1 MLCTASRCCCKHSS
15 KIFEQHDAS
24 VKSFAQSLR
33 HEFVTVTR
41 GTDCF
46 RESTKDSPLSFRRGI
61 CSSKIAM
68 PKIFMGQAAIR
79 HRRDDSARCSAFCF
93 PYWQSYLPCAYT
105 QWLSLWSSGR
115 SVGRSYEND
124 CHEFSQRP
132 RRADG
137 FVTPPATSIAC
148 KHTRILHHAKH
159 PALSPHHVRCVHA
172 RLRTALVEK
181 RIFAL
186 WVARCNEISRQRRT
200 YIWLLPDLSHSAF
213 NPVNISKLISHI
225 TWEHTQ
231 TQDFPILAQFSL
243 AY

>member
-1 MLCTASRCCCKHSS
+1 MVCCVLPRVVVVSIAARFSSNMMLQSRVPRNPWGMNSLLLREAPIASGNLRRFLRCLLNA
-15 KIFEQHDAS
+15 EYVPQ
-24 VKSFAQSLR
+24 KSQ
-33 HEFVTVTR
+33 
-41 GTDCF
+41 C
-46 RESTKDSPLSFRRGI
+46 
-61 CSSKIAM
+61 
-68 PKIFMGQAAIR
+68 PKYSWVMSQAAIR
-79 HRRDDSARCSAFCF
+79 HRRDDPARCSAFCF

-115 SVGRSYEND
+115 SVGRSHEND

-159 PALSPHHVRCVHA
+159 PALSPRHIRCVHA

-186 WVARCNEISRQRRT
+186 WVARCNEISRQRRA
-200 YIWLLPDLSHSAF
+200 YIWLLPDLSPSAF
-213 NPVNISKLISHI
+213 NPVNISKLIRHI

-231 TQDFPILAQFSL
+231 TL
-243 AY
+243 AYLAY